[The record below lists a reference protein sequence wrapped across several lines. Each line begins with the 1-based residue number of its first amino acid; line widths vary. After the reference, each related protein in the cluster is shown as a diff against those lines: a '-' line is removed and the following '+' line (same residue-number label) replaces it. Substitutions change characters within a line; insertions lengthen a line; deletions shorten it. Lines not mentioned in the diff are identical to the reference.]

1 MEKEYDLF
9 NGAGWEKVSA
19 SQLPNV
25 DLEGL
30 KEVIK
35 TGTYITC
42 KYKNG
47 REHLDGL
54 VKMIENFEENNLLK
68 KIQRCKSSKEI
79 LKLIG
84 K

>member
-47 REHLDGL
+47 REH
-54 VKMIENFEENNLLK
+54 IYIN
-68 KIQRCKSSKEI
+68 
-79 LKLIG
+79 
-84 K
+84 